1 MNLTLHN
8 TLTGRKEP
16 FISIHPGKVV
26 MYCCGVT
33 VYDHCHLG
41 HARSYMVWDVL
52 RRYFQWC
59 GYTVHYVQNFTDI
72 DDKILNRARV
82 EGVTMQAVSDRN
94 IAAYFEDIRRLN
106 ILDADDYPRVTEHI
120 PAIHQLIEALKQ
132 KGYAYAVDGD
142 VYYSVRQF
150 AEYGKLSGRKL
161 EQLQAG
167 AGGRVAA
174 DAPDQKKRDP
184 FDFALWKA
192 AKPGEPAWESPW
204 GMGRPGW
211 HIECSAM
218 IRARL
223 GETIDIHGGGG
234 DLVFPHHEN
243 EIAQSEALTGQPLAR
258 YWLHNGMVTVN
269 GEKMSKSLGNFTTIR
284 DLLDGGW
291 VEYPQPVDPMAV
303 RLFVLQGHYRKPL
316 DFTEDA
322 IAAAV
327 NGWQTLKAGLLFG
340 DHHRAALSWPVDNIQ
355 SSPQESMV
363 ERFQAAMDD
372 DLNTS
377 GALAVLFELAKE
389 LQREG
394 NRLVHEG
401 QTQSS
406 PELLWQQWQ
415 TLLQLARLLGLEAE
429 ADGDGATGDL
439 DEGAISD
446 LIQQR
451 QTARQQR
458 DFTTADDIRDQLAAA
473 GVTVVDQPDGAVRW
487 HRQSVNEIGVMF

>member
-1 MNLTLHN
+1 L
-8 TLTGRKEP
+8 
-16 FISIHPGKVV
+16 
-26 MYCCGVT
+26 
-33 VYDHCHLG
+33 
-41 HARSYMVWDVL
+41 
-52 RRYFQWC
+52 
-59 GYTVHYVQNFTDI
+59 
-72 DDKILNRARV
+72 
-82 EGVTMQAVSDRN
+82 
-94 IAAYFEDIRRLN
+94 
-106 ILDADDYPRVTEHI
+106 
-120 PAIHQLIEALKQ
+120 
-132 KGYAYAVDGD
+132 
-142 VYYSVRQF
+142 
-150 AEYGKLSGRKL
+150 
-161 EQLQAG
+161 
-167 AGGRVAA
+167 
-174 DAPDQKKRDP
+174 
-184 FDFALWKA
+184 
-192 AKPGEPAWESPW
+192 
-204 GMGRPGW
+204 GRPGW

-284 DLLDGGW
+284 DLLDGAW
-291 VEYPQPVDPMAV
+291 AEYPQPVDPMAV

-316 DFTEDA
+316 DFTKDA
-322 IAAAV
+322 ISASV

-340 DHHRAALSWPVDNIQ
+340 NHHRAALAWPVASVQ
-355 SSPQESMV
+355 SSPQGPMV
-363 ERFQAAMDD
+363 KRFQAAMDD

-377 GALAVLFELAKE
+377 GALAVLFELAKG

-415 TLLQLARLLGLEAE
+415 TLLHLAQVLGLEAE
-429 ADGDGATGDL
+429 AEADGTTSDL
-439 DEGAISD
+439 DEGAISE

-458 DFTTADDIRDQLAAA
+458 DFITADDIRDQLTAA

-487 HRQSVNEIGVMF
+487 HRQ